1 MVGMEAIV
9 RMKKRAVPTP
19 ISELLY
25 KIKSFGARRT
35 ILCAVSCY
43 LGKGLPDLVSLICAA
58 FMLCVLPLLFH
69 NAFFDI
75 NRFKVEAV
83 CRVVPVLALLMGAA
97 ILLARR
103 GEKRIPHPGRA
114 SRLLMLL
121 FLAACVIACART
133 GFEPATLDGSEGR
146 YCGLIFVLCC
156 GAAFFI
162 IGEGKTCARLL
173 VPMVICA
180 TAVALLGLV
189 NAMGFDP
196 LGFYARIKKGQETVF
211 LSTIG
216 HFDFFGTYLV
226 MLFPLAGS
234 QFVFSEK
241 RGMRAFG
248 LSCACMMV
256 LGAMASRTDSAL
268 IGLHLACLALLAIS
282 GGDLLEM
289 ACSLI
294 LWAMVCAALPV
305 MCVLLGYSA
314 FHPQISGLPKLLF
327 DLHAGESICVLLLVL
342 AAVCLW
348 LAHRGRKAPGRR
360 RTAAALL
367 SCFVFAVLLL
377 LSAMF
382 YFSFVDTGMNLGE
395 AASFLRFDDSW
406 GSLRGFA
413 WIRSLRAFADASPA
427 QKLFGAGME
436 LTLRVLTPYF
446 DDPSMLRS
454 GVFNDPH
461 CQPLQILLTC
471 GVLGMAAFVLFY
483 AAMLTML
490 ILHAGHDPLLCG
502 AFASVFAY
510 SVVMLINVT
519 QPILIATY
527 FSICALGLSTLR
539 ARSLDLGGITH
550 EP

>member
-1 MVGMEAIV
+1 MVGMKAIV
-9 RMKKRAVPTP
+9 RMKKRAVPMSM
-19 ISELLY
+19 SELLY
-25 KIKSFGARRT
+25 KIKSFGARRK
-35 ILCAVSCY
+35 LFSARSCFE
-43 LGKGLPDLVSLICAA
+43 KKRLPELISLICAA
-58 FMLCVLPLLFH
+58 FMLCALPLLFH

-83 CRVVPVLALLMGAA
+83 CRVVPVLALLMGTAM
-97 ILLARR
+97 LLART

-121 FLAACVIACART
+121 FLVACVIACART
-133 GFEPATLDGSEGR
+133 GFESATLDGSEGR
-146 YCGLIFVLCC
+146 YCGLIFMLCC

-173 VPMVICA
+173 VPIVICA

-196 LGFYARIKKGQETVF
+196 LGFYARIKTGQETVF

-226 MLFPLAGS
+226 MLFPLAGG

-241 RGMRAFG
+241 RGMRMFG
-248 LSCACMMV
+248 LSCACVMA

-268 IGLHLACLALLAIS
+268 IGLHLACFALLAIS
-282 GGDLLEM
+282 GGSLPTM
-289 ACSLI
+289 AHALV
-294 LWAMVCAALPV
+294 LWAMACAALPV
-305 MCVLLGYSA
+305 MCVLLGFST

-327 DLHAGESICVLLLVL
+327 DLHAGEALCVLLLAL
-342 AAVCLW
+342 AAACVWIARC
-348 LAHRGRKAPGRR
+348 GRKAPGRR
-360 RTAAALL
+360 KTAAVLF
-367 SCFVFAVLLL
+367 SCFGLATLLL
-377 LSAMF
+377 LGTMV
-382 YFSFVDTGMNLGE
+382 YFSVVDTGRNLGE

-413 WIRSLRAFADASPA
+413 WIRAMRAFADASPV
-427 QKLFGAGME
+427 QKLFGVGME

-446 DDPSMLRS
+446 DDPSMLRG

-461 CQPLQILLTC
+461 CQPLQMLLTC
-471 GVLGMAAFVLFY
+471 GLLGMAAFVLFY
-483 AAMLTML
+483 AATLVTL
-490 ILHAGHDPLLCG
+490 LHHARHDPLLCG

-527 FSICALGLSTLR
+527 FSVCALGLSALR
-539 ARSLDLGGITH
+539 AQRSSGGNTH

>member
-1 MVGMEAIV
+1 MALMGAIT
-9 RMKKRAVPTP
+9 RMKKRLPEL
-19 ISELLY
+19 ISM
-25 KIKSFGARRT
+25 A
-35 ILCAVSCY
+35 
-43 LGKGLPDLVSLICAA
+43 CAA
-58 FMLCVLPLLFH
+58 FMLCIFPLIFR

-83 CRVVPVLALLMGAA
+83 CRVVPVLALLMGASMLFA
-97 ILLARR
+97 C
-103 GEKRIPHPGRA
+103 EKRTPRPGRA
-114 SRLLMLL
+114 SCLLMLL
-121 FLAACVIACART
+121 FLASCVIACART

-146 YCGLIFVLCC
+146 YCGLVFMLCC

-162 IGEGKTCARLL
+162 IGEGKNCARLL
-173 VPMVICA
+173 VPIVICA
-180 TAVALLGLV
+180 MAVALLGLV
-189 NAMGFDP
+189 NAMGLDP
-196 LGFYARIKKGQETVF
+196 LGFYTRIKKEQETVF

-248 LSCACMMV
+248 LSCAGVMA

-268 IGLHLACLALLAIS
+268 IGLHLACFALLAVS
-282 GGDLLEM
+282 GGSLMTM
-289 ACSLI
+289 ARALI
-294 LWAMVCAALPV
+294 LWAMTCAALPA

-327 DLHAGESICVLLLVL
+327 DLHAGEMLCVLLLVL

-348 LAHRGRKAPGRR
+348 LARRGRKAPDRR
-360 RTAAALL
+360 KTAAAL
-367 SCFVFAVLLL
+367 FAGFAFAALVLLG
-377 LSAMF
+377 AMVF
-382 YFSFVDTGMNLGE
+382 FTVVDTGADLGE

-413 WIRSLRAFADASPA
+413 WIRSLRAFADASVA
-427 QKLFGAGME
+427 QKFFGAGME

-446 DDPSMLRS
+446 DDPSMLRT

-461 CQPLQILLTC
+461 CQPLQMLLTC
-471 GVLGMAAFVLFY
+471 GLLGMAAFVLFY
-483 AAMLTML
+483 AAMLVTL
-490 ILHAGHDPLLCG
+490 LRCAGHDPLLCG

-527 FSICALGLSTLR
+527 FSVCALGLSALR
-539 ARSLDLGGITH
+539 AQRSSGGNTH

>member
-1 MVGMEAIV
+1 MVGMKAIV
-9 RMKKRAVPTP
+9 RMKKRAVPMSM
-19 ISELLY
+19 SELLY
-25 KIKSFGARRT
+25 KIKSFGARRK
-35 ILCAVSCY
+35 LFSARSCFE
-43 LGKGLPDLVSLICAA
+43 KKRLPELISLICAA
-58 FMLCVLPLLFH
+58 FMLCALPLLFH

-83 CRVVPVLALLMGAA
+83 CRIVPALALLMGTAM
-97 ILLARR
+97 LLART

-114 SRLLMLL
+114 TRLLMLL
-121 FLAACVIACART
+121 FLVACVIACART
-133 GFEPATLDGSEGR
+133 GFESATLDGSEGR
-146 YCGLIFVLCC
+146 YCGLIFMLCC

-173 VPMVICA
+173 VPIVICA

-196 LGFYARIKKGQETVF
+196 LGFYARIKTGQETVF

-226 MLFPLAGS
+226 MLFPLAGG

-241 RGMRAFG
+241 RGMRMFG
-248 LSCACMMV
+248 LSCACVMA
-256 LGAMASRTDSAL
+256 LGAM
-268 IGLHLACLALLAIS
+268 
-282 GGDLLEM
+282 
-289 ACSLI
+289 
-294 LWAMVCAALPV
+294 V
-305 MCVLLGYSA
+305 
-314 FHPQISGLPKLLF
+314 
-327 DLHAGESICVLLLVL
+327 
-342 AAVCLW
+342 
-348 LAHRGRKAPGRR
+348 
-360 RTAAALL
+360 
-367 SCFVFAVLLL
+367 
-377 LSAMF
+377 
-382 YFSFVDTGMNLGE
+382 YFSVVDTGRNLGE

-413 WIRSLRAFADASPA
+413 WIRAMRAFADASPV
-427 QKLFGAGME
+427 QKLFGVGME

-446 DDPSMLRS
+446 DDPSMLRG

-461 CQPLQILLTC
+461 CQPLQMLLTC
-471 GVLGMAAFVLFY
+471 GLLGMAAFVLFY
-483 AAMLTML
+483 AATLVTL
-490 ILHAGHDPLLCG
+490 LHHARHDPLLCG

-527 FSICALGLSTLR
+527 FSVCALGLSALR
-539 ARSLDLGGITH
+539 AQRSSGGNTH

>member
-1 MVGMEAIV
+1 MVGLEAIV
-9 RMKKRAVPTP
+9 RMKKRAVPASV
-19 ISELLY
+19 SELLY
-25 KIKSFGARRT
+25 RIKSFGARRT
-35 ILCAVSCY
+35 IPCAISCFTRER
-43 LGKGLPDLVSLICAA
+43 LPELVSLICAA
-58 FMLCVLPLLFH
+58 FMLCALPLLFR

-83 CRVVPVLALLMGAA
+83 CRIVPALALLMSAA
-97 ILLARR
+97 MLLARG

-121 FLAACVIACART
+121 FLASCVIACGRT

-146 YCGLIFVLCC
+146 YCGLVFMLCC

-162 IGEGKTCARLL
+162 IGKGRTCGRLL
-173 VPMVICA
+173 LPIVICA
-180 TAVALLGLV
+180 TAVALLGMV
-189 NAMGFDP
+189 NAMGLDP

-226 MLFPLAGS
+226 MLFPLAGG

-248 LSCACMMV
+248 FSCAGVMA

-268 IGLHLACLALLAIS
+268 IGLHLACFALMAIS
-282 GGDLLEM
+282 GGSLPTM
-289 ACSLI
+289 ARALI
-294 LWAMVCAALPV
+294 LWATACAALPV
-305 MCVLLGYSA
+305 MCMLLRYST
-314 FHPQISGLPKLLF
+314 FHPEISGLPKLVF
-327 DLHAGESICVLLLVL
+327 DLHAGELLCVVLLAL
-342 AAVCLW
+342 AAVCFR
-348 LAHRGRKAPGRR
+348 LARCGRKAPGRR
-360 RTAAALL
+360 KTAAVLF
-367 SCFVFAVLLL
+367 SCFGLAVLLL
-377 LSAMF
+377 LGTMA
-382 YFSFVDTGMNLGE
+382 YFTVVDTGTGLGE

-413 WIRSLRAFADASPA
+413 WTRAMRAFADAGPA

-436 LTLRVLTPYF
+436 MTLRVLTPYF
-446 DDPSMLRS
+446 DDPSMLRG

-461 CQPLQILLTC
+461 CQPLQMLLTC
-471 GVLGMAAFVLFY
+471 GLPGMAAFVLFY
-483 AAMLTML
+483 GAMLVTL
-490 ILHAGHDPLLCG
+490 LRHAGHDPLLCG
-502 AFASVFAY
+502 VFASVFAY

-527 FSICALGLSTLR
+527 FSICALGLSALR
-539 ARSLDLGGITH
+539 AQRSSGGNTH

>member
-9 RMKKRAVPTP
+9 RMKKWAVPTS
-19 ISELLY
+19 ISELLN

-43 LGKGLPDLVSLICAA
+43 IGKGLPDLVSLVCAA
-58 FMLCVLPLLFH
+58 FMLCVLPLLFR

-83 CRVVPVLALLMGAA
+83 CRVVPVLALMMGAA
-97 ILLARR
+97 MLLAR
-103 GEKRIPHPGRA
+103 GNEKRLPHPGSA

-146 YCGLIFVLCC
+146 YCGLVFMLCC
-156 GAAFFI
+156 GTAFFI
-162 IGEGKTCARLL
+162 IGAGKNCRRLL
-173 VPMVICA
+173 LPIVICA

-189 NAMGFDP
+189 NAMGLDP
-196 LGFYARIKKGQETVF
+196 LGFYARIKKGQETIF

-216 HFDFFGTYLV
+216 HVDFFGTYLV
-226 MLFPLAGS
+226 MLFPLTGS

-248 LSCACMMV
+248 LSCACVMA
-256 LGAMASRTDSAL
+256 LGAIASRTDSAL
-268 IGLHLACLALLAIS
+268 IGLHLACFALLAIS
-282 GGDLLEM
+282 GGCLPAM
-289 ACSLI
+289 ARALI
-294 LWAMVCAALPV
+294 LWATACAALPV
-305 MCVLLGYSA
+305 MCVLLGHSA
-314 FHPQISGLPKLLF
+314 FQPEISGLPKLLF
-327 DLHAGESICVLLLVL
+327 DLHAGELFCVLLLVL
-342 AAVCLW
+342 AAACMW
-348 LAHRGRKAPGRR
+348 LARRGRKAPGRR
-360 RTAAALL
+360 MTAAVMF
-367 SCFVFAVLLL
+367 SCFGLSALLL
-377 LSAMF
+377 LGMMV
-382 YFSFVDTGMNLGE
+382 YFTVVDTGRNLGE
-395 AASFLRFDDSW
+395 AAAFLRFDDSW

-413 WIRSLRAFADASPA
+413 WIRAMRAFADAGMA
-427 QKLFGAGME
+427 QKFFGAGME

-446 DDPSMLRS
+446 DDPSMLRG

-461 CQPLQILLTC
+461 CQPLQMLLTC
-471 GVLGMAAFVLFY
+471 GLLGMAAFVLFY
-483 AAMLTML
+483 AA
-490 ILHAGHDPLLCG
+490 ILVTLLRHAGHDPLLCG

-527 FSICALGLSTLR
+527 FSVCALGLSALR
-539 ARSLDLGGITH
+539 VQRSSGGITH

>member
-1 MVGMEAIV
+1 MALMGAIT
-9 RMKKRAVPTP
+9 RMKKRLPEL
-19 ISELLY
+19 ISM
-25 KIKSFGARRT
+25 A
-35 ILCAVSCY
+35 
-43 LGKGLPDLVSLICAA
+43 CAA
-58 FMLCVLPLLFH
+58 FMLCIFPLIFR

-83 CRVVPVLALLMGAA
+83 CRVVPVLALLMGASMLFA
-97 ILLARR
+97 C
-103 GEKRIPHPGRA
+103 EKRTPRPGRA
-114 SRLLMLL
+114 SCLLMLL
-121 FLAACVIACART
+121 FLASCVIACART

-146 YCGLIFVLCC
+146 YCGLVFMLCC

-162 IGEGKTCARLL
+162 IGEGKNCARLL
-173 VPMVICA
+173 VPIVICA
-180 TAVALLGLV
+180 MAVALLGLV

-196 LGFYARIKKGQETVF
+196 LGFYTRIKKEQETVF

-248 LSCACMMV
+248 LSCAGVMA

-268 IGLHLACLALLAIS
+268 IGLHLACFALLAVS
-282 GGDLLEM
+282 GGSLMTM
-289 ACSLI
+289 ARALI
-294 LWAMVCAALPV
+294 LWAMTCAALPA

-327 DLHAGESICVLLLVL
+327 DLHAGEMLCVLLLVL
-342 AAVCLW
+342 AEVCLW
-348 LAHRGRKAPGRR
+348 LARRGRKAPGRR
-360 RTAAALL
+360 RTAAALFL
-367 SCFVFAVLLL
+367 CFAFAVLLL
-377 LSAMF
+377 LGVMV
-382 YFSFVDTGMNLGE
+382 YFSVVDTGRNLGE

-413 WIRSLRAFADASPA
+413 WIRSLRAFADASVA
-427 QKLFGAGME
+427 QKFFGAGME

-446 DDPSMLRS
+446 DDPSMLRT

-461 CQPLQILLTC
+461 CQPLQMLLTC
-471 GVLGMAAFVLFY
+471 GLLGMAAFGLFY
-483 AAMLTML
+483 AAMLVTL
-490 ILHAGHDPLLCG
+490 LRCAGHDPLLCG

-527 FSICALGLSTLR
+527 FSVCALGLSALR
-539 ARSLDLGGITH
+539 AQRSSGGNTH

>member
-1 MVGMEAIV
+1 MALMSAII
-9 RMKKRAVPTP
+9 RMKKR
-19 ISELLY
+19 
-25 KIKSFGARRT
+25 
-35 ILCAVSCY
+35 
-43 LGKGLPDLVSLICAA
+43 LPELVSLICAA
-58 FMLCVLPLLFH
+58 FMLCALPLLFRD
-69 NAFFDI
+69 AFFDI
-75 NRFKVEAV
+75 NRFKVEMV
-83 CRVVPVLALLMGAA
+83 CRVMPVLALLMGAA
-97 ILLARR
+97 MLLAR
-103 GEKRIPHPGRA
+103 GYKKRISYPGRA

-121 FLAACVIACART
+121 FLAGCVIACART
-133 GFEPATLDGSEGR
+133 GFETATLDGSEGR
-146 YCGLIFVLCC
+146 YCGLVFMLCC

-162 IGEGKTCARLL
+162 IGEGKSCSRLL
-173 VPMVICA
+173 APIVICA

-189 NAMGFDP
+189 NAMGLDP

-226 MLFPLAGS
+226 MLFPLAGG

-248 LSCACMMV
+248 LACAGVMA

-268 IGLHLACLALLAIS
+268 IGLHLACFALLAVS
-282 GGDLLEM
+282 GGSLSDM
-289 ACSLI
+289 ARALI
-294 LWAMVCAALPV
+294 LWAMACAALPV
-305 MCVLLGYSA
+305 MCVLLEHSA
-314 FHPQISGLPKLLF
+314 FHPEISGLPKLVF
-327 DLHAGESICVLLLVL
+327 DLHAGEMLCIMLLVL
-342 AAVCLW
+342 AAACLW

-360 RTAAALL
+360 KTAAVLF
-367 SCFVFAVLLL
+367 SCFGLAVLLL
-377 LSAMF
+377 LGAMV
-382 YFSFVDTGMNLGE
+382 YFTVVDTGTGLGG
-395 AASFLRFDDSW
+395 AAAFLRFDDRW
-406 GSLRGFA
+406 GSLRGFVWTRA
-413 WIRSLRAFADASPA
+413 MRAFADAGPA

-446 DDPSMLRS
+446 DDPSMLRA

-461 CQPLQILLTC
+461 CQPLQMLLTC

-483 AAMLTML
+483 AAMLVTL
-490 ILHAGHDPLLCG
+490 LRHAGHDPLLCG

-527 FSICALGLSTLR
+527 FSICALGLSALR
-539 ARSLDLGGITH
+539 AQCLDSGGNTH

>member
-1 MVGMEAIV
+1 MALKGAIT
-9 RMKKRAVPTP
+9 RMKKRLPEL
-19 ISELLY
+19 ISM
-25 KIKSFGARRT
+25 A
-35 ILCAVSCY
+35 
-43 LGKGLPDLVSLICAA
+43 CAA
-58 FMLCVLPLLFH
+58 FMLCIFPLIFR

-83 CRVVPVLALLMGAA
+83 CRIVPVLALLMGAA
-97 ILLARR
+97 MLLAR
-103 GEKRIPHPGRA
+103 EKRTPRPGRA

-121 FLAACVIACART
+121 FLASCVIACART

-146 YCGLIFVLCC
+146 YCGLIFMLCC

-162 IGEGKTCARLL
+162 IGEGKTCGRLL
-173 VPMVICA
+173 VPVVICA

-189 NAMGFDP
+189 NAMGLDP

-226 MLFPLAGS
+226 MLFPLAGG

-248 LSCACMMV
+248 LSCAAVMAM
-256 LGAMASRTDSAL
+256 GAMASRTDSAL
-268 IGLHLACLALLAIS
+268 IGLHLACFALLAVS
-282 GGDLLEM
+282 ADSLM
-289 ACSLI
+289 AMARALV
-294 LWAMVCAALPV
+294 LWAMASAALPAT
-305 MCVLLGYSA
+305 CALLRYSA
-314 FHPQISGLPKLLF
+314 FHPQISGLPGLLF
-327 DLHAGESICVLLLVL
+327 DLHAGELLCALLLVL
-342 AAVCLW
+342 SAVCFH
-348 LAHRGRKAPGRR
+348 LARRGRNAPGRR
-360 RTAAALL
+360 MTAAVLFAGFAFAAL
-367 SCFVFAVLLL
+367 VLLG
-377 LSAMF
+377 AMVF
-382 YFSFVDTGMNLGE
+382 FSVVDTKTDLGR
-395 AASFLRFDDSW
+395 AAAFLRFDDSW

-413 WIRSLRAFADASPA
+413 WIRSMRAFADASVP

-446 DDPSMLRS
+446 DDPSMLRT

-461 CQPLQILLTC
+461 CQPLQMLLTC
-471 GVLGMAAFVLFY
+471 GLLGMAAFVLFY
-483 AAMLTML
+483 AAALVTL
-490 ILHAGHDPLLCG
+490 LRHAGRDPLQSG

-527 FSICALGLSTLR
+527 FSVCALGLSALR
-539 ARSLDLGGITH
+539 AQRSPGGITH